1 MEFES
6 ALRLEMDMARKFH
19 SAIWAAVGSTR
30 AFVVGMGVVGLFV
43 SGDGVDA
50 FDAETFHL
58 VGGAFGGGFDFVDVV
73 EYFGEE
79 AAENVFTFCV
89 GGIGGGGDGSYGVEG

>member
-1 MEFES
+1 
-6 ALRLEMDMARKFH
+6 
-19 SAIWAAVGSTR
+19 
-30 AFVVGMGVVGLFV
+30 MGVVGMFV

-50 FDAETFHL
+50 FDAETLHL
-58 VGGAFGGGFDFVDVV
+58 VGGAFGGGFDFIDVV

-79 AAENVFTFCV
+79 AAENVFTLCV